1 MTDRGSSR
9 REWTFFDLPVPQYA
23 NVPELVVSALA
34 WSATDKGK
42 APSSVLGRPSKGI
55 VYQLVDPSKGLAPD
69 SEKKVRIETM
79 PPDHGPR
86 WDKLTANLTESLSLP
101 DQETAE
107 KVARIF
113 LHDLLG
119 NVPARAVSRSIVPFN
134 AFTALMQD
142 PPGMVGAENPPN
154 FALMM
159 QRMFVLGNGQGDA
172 ARLLADAYKWVNQ
185 NHKNDW
191 ITNATSTITPDEV
204 YIAAASLLTD
214 NDADAEPNFNTTLP
228 AWLVH
233 EQTPFSWFANAWGN
247 LMQGKWKEKMPR
259 RRWVDWASCILRTA
273 LGAGYVFELNFYYQL
288 VLALTNDM
296 AEGDAAEK
304 ALSRHTNFFT
314 WDAFSSVSTR
324 DVASRIRK
332 ICERGTACRAFIQ
345 NQAGEDDPCP
355 KPFDY
360 FDDPKGPEHW
370 IRDARVWLGD
380 DEAKQERVRQAIAGA
395 RNRTANNAQE
405 TINFALLDR
414 GDKGGNEDLYS
425 LIRKRGRRY
434 SVVEP
439 GQEWFVVVAS
449 MQASDASEATRVADV
464 VVALDAIGVTTGY
477 KTIVNELERVGL
489 ARTSHDADD
498 AIEVAAAF

>member
-1 MTDRGSSR
+1 MADRGSTR

-34 WSATDKGK
+34 WSATREGK
-42 APSSVLGRPSKGI
+42 APSTVLGLKSKGI
-55 VYQLVDPSKGLAPD
+55 VYQLIHRSTAKATDTD
-69 SEKKVRIETM
+69 DKVRVETM
-79 PPDHGPR
+79 PAVHGTR
-86 WDKLTANLTESLSLP
+86 WDKLAANLSESLALP
-101 DQETAE
+101 NQEAAE
-107 KVARIF
+107 KAARIF
-113 LHDLLG
+113 LQDLVG

-142 PPGMVGAENPPN
+142 PAGMVGTKNPPN

-159 QRMFVLGNGQGDA
+159 RRMFVLGNGGGDA
-172 ARLLADAYKWVNQ
+172 ARLLADAYRWINE

-191 ITNATSTITPDEV
+191 ITSATSTITPAEI
-204 YIAAASLLTD
+204 YIAAASLLTEE
-214 NDADAEPNFNTTLP
+214 DAVSQFNTELP
-228 AWLVH
+228 VWLIN
-233 EQTPFSWFANAWGN
+233 ERTPFTWFANAWQN

-273 LGAGYVFELNFYYQL
+273 LGTGYVFELNFYYQL

-296 AEGDAAEK
+296 AETDAAER
-304 ALSRHTNFFT
+304 ALSRHANFFT

-324 DVASRIRK
+324 DVASRIK
-332 ICERGTACRAFIQ
+332 KVCQRGTACRAFIQ
-345 NQAGEDDPCP
+345 EQAAEDDPCP
-355 KPFDY
+355 RPYDY
-360 FDDPKGPEHW
+360 IADPKGPENW
-370 IRDARVWLGD
+370 IRDARAWLGN

-395 RNRTANNAQE
+395 KNRTANNAQE

-414 GDKGGNEDLYS
+414 GDQSSNEDLYS

-449 MQASDASEATRVADV
+449 MQARDASESTRVADV
-464 VVALDAIGVTTGY
+464 IAALDAIGVTAGY
-477 KTIVNELERVGL
+477 NTIVDELERVGL
-489 ARTSHDADD
+489 SRTSHDADD